1 MALSGWKLPCPPEEL
16 KPEIALRRQLM
27 TLKTRATQAVAGQF
41 LSTKRP
47 LLASCSAAAVWAMM
61 RLMVQVLPDELTVL
75 AGVLSFLIVTGFI
88 FSLLEEPNA
97 MSVREIGN
105 RVSGR

>member
-1 MALSGWKLPCPPEEL
+1 MMLSLLILGSALL
-16 KPEIALRRQLM
+16 LM
-27 TLKTRATQAVAGQF
+27 SRYRVWLVFAAGGVVF
-41 LSTKRP
+41 
-47 LLASCSAAAVWAMM
+47 AAAVWAMM

>member
-41 LSTKRP
+41 LITP
-47 LLASCSAAAVWAMM
+47 AAGDPFA
-61 RLMVQVLPDELTVL
+61 
-75 AGVLSFLIVTGFI
+75 
-88 FSLLEEPNA
+88 
-97 MSVREIGN
+97 
-105 RVSGR
+105 